1 LAGLVVTLPE
11 PESDAGLVAK
21 RLVPA
26 EEVKPGTGLKR
37 QALQSGGAGLQS
49 YGDRAALMV
58 QVWNF
63 AR

>member
-11 PESDAGLVAK
+11 PESDAGLVAN

-26 EEVKPGTGLKR
+26 EKVNPGTGLKR
-37 QALQSGGAGLQS
+37 QALQSGGARLRS